1 MHDISL
7 ERLTVVNVADAL
19 NLLQK
24 EKKLTSQLDTYIV
37 GVSLEPQCS
46 SKKVCFCVALTFSN
60 DVA

>member
-7 ERLTVVNVADAL
+7 ERLAVVSVADAL
-19 NLLQK
+19 NVLQK

-46 SKKVCFCVALTFSN
+46 SNKAYFCVALTFSN